1 MERQVSKPGP
11 PPLAKIVSGGQ
22 TGVDRAGLDAGLD
35 SGLAVGGWC
44 PKGRLAEDGAIPA
57 RYALREMAKPGY
69 PPRTRQNVLDSDA
82 TLILSDAEPTG
93 GTRLT
98 MVFALKLSKPFLVAA
113 PDTADPAM
121 LAAWL
126 RDNRVG
132 VLNVAGPKESKCPG
146 IYRRCRELLRQV
158 FSLLARP
165 DRVGEPPAGYLPR
178 LGVPGRLKQL
188 RASPIRKPWPRRKPP
203 KTSPMRRA
211 ILSDP
216 S

>member
-1 MERQVSKPGP
+1 MSKPGP
-11 PPLAKIVSGGQ
+11 APLVKIVSGGQ

-35 SGLAVGGWC
+35 AGLAVGGWC
-44 PKGRLAEDGAIPA
+44 PSGRLAEDGVIPA
-57 RYALREMAKPGY
+57 RYPLREMVRPGY

-98 MVFALKLSKPFLVAA
+98 MVFARKLAKPFLVAA
-113 PDTADPAM
+113 PDTADPAV

-126 RDNRVG
+126 ADHRVG
-132 VLNVAGPKESKCPG
+132 VLNVAGPKESKRPG

-158 FSLLARP
+158 FSLAAGAGG
-165 DRVGEPPAGYLPR
+165 VGEPAARYPRAQAAAG
-178 LGVPGRLKQL
+178 LKQS
-188 RASPIRKPWPRRKPP
+188 RPAPIRKPWPRRKPA
-203 KTSPMRRA
+203 KTPPRRRP
-211 ILSDP
+211 IPSDP